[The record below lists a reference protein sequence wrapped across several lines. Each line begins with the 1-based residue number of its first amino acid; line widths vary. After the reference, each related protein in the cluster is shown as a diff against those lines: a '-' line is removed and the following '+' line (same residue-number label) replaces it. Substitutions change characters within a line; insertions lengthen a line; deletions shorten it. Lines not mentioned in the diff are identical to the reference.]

1 MKIIK
6 SFFAAS
12 PNSKFFSLSITKLIT
27 VLLTLLIFV
36 NINSCNGITEPELQ
50 PGRRDYVWE
59 VDTIKIPF
67 NVLGR
72 LWVNNAN
79 DIWAVGSGG
88 GLDQTIWRYNGV
100 SWKTDGISRPIAPIT
115 VFGFSSNDVWF
126 GGSEGVIWRY
136 NGSKFYSSLN
146 FKPTPN
152 WVYSGF
158 HDLFGSSAKDLFAVG
173 WLDSNKVR
181 YGKIFHFNGSNW
193 KLLNI
198 SSKGDDFMQIR
209 KGKNDS
215 KYYLWSWRS
224 DNINSDSVRIYSF
237 DGIKLQELHRG
248 LMNDTHGA
256 FIETING
263 KVYFGIDNAVYTY
276 ENGKFAKRF
285 DVNNPNFTQGL
296 NGRNERDIFLSM
308 WDGVAHYN
316 GENIEYI
323 FKENHLMLRDIKV
336 LENKVYL
343 LFNDLGKDLS
353 IIYRGTLK

>member
-1 MKIIK
+1 MKIVK
-6 SFFAAS
+6 SFFAAR
-12 PNSKFFSLSITKLIT
+12 PILNSFTYSITKFSSAILI
-27 VLLTLLIFV
+27 LLIFV
-36 NINSCNGITEPELQ
+36 NINSCNGITEPEIQ

-72 LWVNNAN
+72 LWVNSAN
-79 DIWAVGSGG
+79 DMWAVGSGG
-88 GLDQTIWRYNGV
+88 GLDQTIWRFNGV

-126 GGSEGVIWRY
+126 GGSEGNIWRY
-136 NGSKFYSSLN
+136 DGSKFYSSLK
-146 FKPTPN
+146 FRPTPN

-158 HDLFGSSAKDLFAVG
+158 HDLYGPSSKDLYAVG

-193 KLLNI
+193 RLLNI

-215 KYYLWSWRS
+215 KYYLLSWRS

-237 DGIKLQELHRG
+237 DGTKLNELHRG
-248 LMNDTHGA
+248 LMNDKHGA
-256 FIETING
+256 GIETING

-276 ENGKFAKRF
+276 DNGKFVKKF
-285 DVNNPNFTQGL
+285 DVNNSDFARFL
-296 NGRNERDIFLSM
+296 NGRNEKDIFLYM

-316 GENIEYI
+316 GENIEYLI
-323 FKENHLMLRDIKV
+323 RVSNLMLRDIKV
-336 LENKVYL
+336 LENQVIL
-343 LFNDLGKDLS
+343 LFNDLRKDLS
-353 IIYRGTLK
+353 IIHRGTLK